1 MSYCR
6 FSSDDF
12 RCNFYAY
19 GDSSGGY
26 VLHVAASRV
35 NWEPPERS
43 PYRFDETSDM
53 TEDEFRAV
61 HEEYHRRL
69 QDSPRSNI
77 SLPGAGETFRFDTLR
92 EMRDR
97 MKELIDLG
105 FRAPD
110 WLLPSLEGEIEEE
123 EAGR

>member
-1 MSYCR
+1 MSFCR
-6 FSSDDF
+6 FSDDDF

-19 GDSSGGY
+19 GDSAGGY

-35 NWEPPERS
+35 NWEPPERN
-43 PYRFDETSDM
+43 PYRLDETSDM

-61 HEEYHRRL
+61 HVEYHRRL
-69 QDSPRSNI
+69 EDSPRSKI
-77 SLPGAGETFRFDTLR
+77 DLPGAGETFRFDTLR

-97 MKELIDLG
+97 MKEFMDLG